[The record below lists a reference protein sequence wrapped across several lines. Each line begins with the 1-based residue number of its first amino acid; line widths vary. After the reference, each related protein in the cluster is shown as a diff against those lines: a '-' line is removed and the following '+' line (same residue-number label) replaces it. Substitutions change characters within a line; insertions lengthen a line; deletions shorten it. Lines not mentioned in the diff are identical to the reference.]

1 MFVIVNGEPLPL
13 PDPSTLAELLC
24 VLAPSAPFAVARNE
38 EFIPRLHYE
47 QCAIAEGDRIE
58 IVHPMAGG

>member
-1 MFVIVNGEPLPL
+1 MFVTVNGEPRSL
-13 PDPSTLAELLC
+13 PDRSTLAEFLRA
-24 VLAPSAPFAVARNE
+24 LAPSPPFAVARNE

-58 IVHPMAGG
+58 IVHPTVGG